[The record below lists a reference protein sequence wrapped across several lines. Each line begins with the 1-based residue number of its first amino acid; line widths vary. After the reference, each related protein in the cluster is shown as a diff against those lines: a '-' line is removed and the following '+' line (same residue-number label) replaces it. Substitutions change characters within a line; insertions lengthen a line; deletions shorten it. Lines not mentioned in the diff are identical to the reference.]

1 MNCRRL
7 VLSLSLV
14 FVSTVLATSIPQ
26 SATPQKSDAQK
37 SFELLKSLAG
47 SWKGQ
52 GPEGPVRVS
61 LRVTSGGSAL
71 LQEMVPAGRAD
82 DPTNGDDDPITMIYL
97 DGDRLTLTMYC
108 DSFKNRPRMSGS
120 LSSDGKTVD
129 FTFVDVS
136 GVATHG
142 YMDHASFKII
152 DADHHSEDWGVLA
165 SAGKHMSA
173 HMDLV
178 RAK

>member
-14 FVSTVLATSIPQ
+14 LVSAAFATSNPQ
-26 SATPQKSDAQK
+26 SAAPQKSDAQK
-37 SFELLKSLAG
+37 SFELLKTLAG

-71 LQEMVPAGRAD
+71 LQEMVPAGRSD

-97 DGDRLTLTMYC
+97 DGDRLILTMYC
-108 DSFKNRPRMSGS
+108 DSFKNRPRMEGK
-120 LSSDGKTVD
+120 LSSDGSSVD
-129 FTFVDVS
+129 FTFIDVS
-136 GVATHG
+136 GSATHG

-152 DADHHSEDWGVLA
+152 DPDHHSENWGVLA

-173 HMDLV
+173 KMDLV
-178 RAK
+178 RVK

>member
-108 DSFKNRPRMSGS
+108 DSFKNRPRMSGLVAVS
-120 LSSDGKTVD
+120 TDMTTSGWSDMLGGPEAAVD
-129 FTFVDVS
+129 SVVVRDLGLLTSPFRTTS
-136 GVATHG
+136 IGVRHPNR
-142 YMDHASFKII
+142 S
-152 DADHHSEDWGVLA
+152 
-165 SAGKHMSA
+165 
-173 HMDLV
+173 
-178 RAK
+178 RAPPT

>member
-14 FVSTVLATSIPQ
+14 LVSTVLATSIRQ
-26 SATPQKSDAQK
+26 SPAPQKSEAQK

-47 SWKGQ
+47 NWKGQ
-52 GPEGPVRVS
+52 GPEGSVRVS

-71 LQEMVPAGRAD
+71 LQEMVPAGRDD
-82 DPTNGDDDPITMIYL
+82 DPNNGDDDPITMIYL
-97 DGDRLTLTMYC
+97 DGDRLILTMYC
-108 DSFKNRPRMSGS
+108 DSFKNRPRMAGS

-142 YMDHASFKII
+142 YMDHASFTMI

-173 HMDLV
+173 HMNLA